1 MTSPPATGPTLRGL
15 RHSVAILLSAVFLVG
30 VVQAAERGFAARDDR
45 AQLAV
50 VGVLDRR
57 DDIAPSLFYAY
68 WRDVHGPLAARAVP
82 HFQYWQHHLGAPDA
96 TLLPDSISDRGIAVD
111 VAEAEYIEGLAESSF
126 VSAEAFSDMDAGPA
140 ADQLMLDEQNIF
152 KGVYI
157 LGSVEGNTRTLIDKE
172 PNGASQGRRDA
183 YYMILLLAANET
195 GDRAAFRSLVTDR
208 VAAVLADMEQVIKV
222 RYHLFEPYSNAWDT
236 PNVDNNRSQ
245 QQAYDAWVELGF
257 TDRDAAHGAMTLIGN
272 DLARPELIHA
282 LHAYPVAEKYTLVYD
297 GRPTLAGLR
306 SHTVTRII
314 DAVGADNQRSLPVLR
329 ILHGEDVLLPS
340 H

>member
-1 MTSPPATGPTLRGL
+1 MGLKHGAAIILSVLFLAGAAQAT
-15 RHSVAILLSAVFLVG
+15 
-30 VVQAAERGFAARDDR
+30 ERGFAARDDT

-57 DDIAPSLFYAY
+57 DDIAQSLFYAY

-82 HFQYWQHHLGAPDA
+82 HFQYWQHHLAAPDPA
-96 TLLPDSISDRGIAVD
+96 LLPGSISDRGIAVD
-111 VAEAEYIEGLAESSF
+111 VAQSEHIEGLAESSF
-126 VSAEAFSDMDAGPA
+126 TSAEAFSDMGAGPA

-157 LGSVEGNTRTLIDKE
+157 LGSVAGNTRTLIDRE
-172 PNGASQGRRDA
+172 PNGAPQGRRDA

-195 GDRAAFRSLVTDR
+195 GDKTAFRSLVTER
-208 VAAVLADMEQVIKV
+208 LAGVLADMEQVVKV

-236 PNVDNNRSQ
+236 PNVDNTRSQ
-245 QQAYDAWVELGF
+245 QQAYDAWIELGF
-257 TDRDAAHGAMTLIGN
+257 TDRDAACAALMLVGN
-272 DLARPELIHA
+272 DLADPELIHA
-282 LHAYPVAEKYTLVYD
+282 LHAYPIREQFTLVYD

-306 SHTVTRII
+306 SHAVTSII
-314 DAVGADNQRSLPVLR
+314 DAAGADNQRSLQVLR
-329 ILHGEDVLLPS
+329 VLHGEDVQLPT